1 MDRYVVRTIQTENIR
16 EIPII
21 KVYLYD
27 TARQERVFDFS
38 RTCIDVY
45 EPGILD
51 KLLKRTLK
59 QKINYATKVIQN
71 IADDYNKNEL
81 KRLETIKKLNDEL
94 EVV

>member
-1 MDRYVVRTIQTENIR
+1 MDRYVVKTVQTEDIR
-16 EIPII
+16 ETPII
-21 KVYLYD
+21 KVYIYD
-27 TARQERVFDFS
+27 TVNQCRVFDFS
-38 RTCIDVY
+38 RTWIDIY

-51 KLLKRTLK
+51 KILKRTLK

>member
-1 MDRYVVRTIQTENIR
+1 MDRYVVKTVQTENIR
-16 EIPII
+16 ETPII

-27 TARQERVFDFS
+27 TVRQERVFDFS
-38 RTCIDVY
+38 RTWIDIY

-51 KLLKRTLK
+51 KLLRRTLK
-59 QKINYATKVIQN
+59 QKINYATKVIQG

-81 KRLETIKKLNDEL
+81 KRLETTKKLNNEL